1 MTILIFIFLTAGR
14 NFSQL
19 LGLISFH
26 TLIFGFFASRVQK
39 HQNTLCYS
47 PDRPK
52 LVEISARS
60 FKTGNDATEMDT
72 FEVFCKV
79 AEIEAS
85 FSIGS
90 IGNMHVYIHLLT
102 LLAEISASFLV

>member
-1 MTILIFIFLTAGR
+1 
-14 NFSQL
+14 
-19 LGLISFH
+19 
-26 TLIFGFFASRVQK
+26 
-39 HQNTLCYS
+39 
-47 PDRPK
+47 
-52 LVEISARS
+52 
-60 FKTGNDATEMDT
+60 MDT
-72 FEVFCKV
+72 FEVFCKL

>member
-1 MTILIFIFLTAGR
+1 MNLAE
-14 NFSQL
+14 
-19 LGLISFH
+19 IS
-26 TLIFGFFASRVQK
+26 ASLCQNN
-39 HQNTLCYS
+39 QNTWCYS

-52 LVEISARS
+52 LAEISARF
-60 FKTGNDATEMDT
+60 FKTLNNVTEMDT
-72 FEVFCKV
+72 FELFWKL

>member
-1 MTILIFIFLTAGR
+1 MNLAEISASLCQR
-14 NFSQL
+14 N
-19 LGLISFH
+19 
-26 TLIFGFFASRVQK
+26 
-39 HQNTLCYS
+39 QNTWGYS

-52 LVEISARS
+52 LAEISAKS
-60 FKTGNDATEMDT
+60 FKTLNNATEMDT
-72 FEVFCKV
+72 FELFWKL